1 MREGIQVQTMS
12 VCTFVTGP
20 SAQRLMAPKFRRRRF
35 WVNIETKSRQVKL
48 APTGFPNM
56 EVVMT
61 QEADR
66 KSNKPLRVQ
75 VGREFEISKPRF
87 VDTFFG
93 QVLVLVTAAIIATAA
108 TSEMM
113 KEDPTPAPC
122 GQYEESTES
131 SNGTD

>member
-1 MREGIQVQTMS
+1 
-12 VCTFVTGP
+12 
-20 SAQRLMAPKFRRRRF
+20 
-35 WVNIETKSRQVKL
+35 
-48 APTGFPNM
+48 
-56 EVVMT
+56 MT